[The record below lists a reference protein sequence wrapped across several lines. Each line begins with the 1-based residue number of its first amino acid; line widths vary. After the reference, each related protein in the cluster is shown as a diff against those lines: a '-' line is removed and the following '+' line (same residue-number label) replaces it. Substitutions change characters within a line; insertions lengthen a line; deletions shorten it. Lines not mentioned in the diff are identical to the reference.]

1 MSLPSAA
8 DSAAVGP
15 SGRSFV
21 HTAARV
27 AIGLLLT
34 LIQTAGT

>member
-15 SGRSFV
+15 SGRFSV
-21 HTAARV
+21 HTAQLQGQQLV
-27 AIGLLLT
+27 LS
-34 LIQTAGT
+34 